1 MPLSHFHPAIARWF
15 SERIGEPSPPQVEGW
30 PRIRSGRHTLIA
42 APTGTGKTFAAF
54 LWAIDELLRRGQA
67 LADETHVLYVSPLKA
82 LGNDVQ
88 KNLERPLAELSTLDP
103 GFPDVRVL
111 VRSGDTPQRAR
122 AAMRKRPPPILVTT
136 PESLYI
142 LLTSDAGRA
151 MLRTVRTLILDEIHA
166 VAGDKRGAHLA
177 LSVER
182 LEALVE
188 RPLQRIGLSATQ
200 KPIEDV
206 ARLLA
211 GVQRECECVDIGHRR
226 DLDLGIEIPESP
238 LATACSHETWDE
250 IVRRM
255 AELIQAHR
263 TTLVFVN
270 ARPLDILAQQII
282 AACVPE
288 TWDEERLY
296 DTLRRAWPYRD
307 LPRDDFDA
315 AVALHTEGRAAL
327 LHRDGVNG
335 RLRATR
341 RARITA
347 LTSGGAIPDTGQ
359 YRVVLEPEAT
369 PVGSVDEDFAVEAN
383 AGDVFQLGNAS

>member
-1 MPLSHFHPAIARWF
+1 MNCCGAAR
-15 SERIGEPSPPQVEGW
+15 PS
-30 PRIRSGRHTLIA
+30 RT
-42 APTGTGKTFAAF
+42 TGT
-54 LWAIDELLRRGQA
+54 LLPRLRRRSA
-67 LADETHVLYVSPLKA
+67 
-82 LGNDVQ
+82 
-88 KNLERPLAELSTLDP
+88 

-122 AAMRKRPPPILVTT
+122 AAMRKRPPHILVTT

-255 AELIQAHR
+255 AELIHAHR

-270 ARPLDILAQQII
+270 TRKLAERVAARLTTALGEGLVTSHHGSLAREKRLDA
-282 AACVPE
+282 
-288 TWDEERLY
+288 EERLKQGKLRALVATSSLELGI
-296 DTLRRAWPYRD
+296 DVGDVDLVIQVGITPAIATLLQRVGRSGHGLGRTPKGRIFPLTQED
-307 LPRDDFDA
+307 LVG
-315 AVALHTEGRAAL
+315 AVALVDAVKRGELDRTPQPA
-327 LHRDGVNG
+327 
-335 RLRATR
+335 RLPAV
-341 RARITA
+341 
-347 LTSGGAIPDTGQ
+347 PDH
-359 YRVVLEPEAT
+359 
-369 PVGSVDEDFAVEAN
+369 
-383 AGDVFQLGNAS
+383 